1 MFRRTTRGFVI
12 GGALSA
18 LAVGVSACSSSS
30 IPKATEA
37 PARASAESADPDHDV
52 WTGEDLSTLL
62 LSVGDLPKG
71 KGYKVQKGYPVNS
84 GTHFGGPFSKP
95 VKARCEWLMSTT
107 WSEASNVGPASYAGS
122 YFANSAQDE
131 YLEEIDSYRSADA
144 WTAMDRLKKYARG
157 CSTFKDTDGSPI
169 TVTAATKPLPGPG
182 DDSLEVDMTSD
193 VNTVMGHTAVVS
205 RIGHDIIFS
214 SCTDARSQA
223 IQTAQENAR
232 KLATAVKAKT
242 GN

>member
-1 MFRRTTRGFVI
+1 MRRRSRGFVI
-12 GGALSA
+12 GVALLP

-30 IPKATEA
+30 APKATEA
-37 PARASAESADPDHDV
+37 PARASAQSADPDHDV

-71 KGYKVQKGYPVNS
+71 KRYKVQKGYPINS

-95 VKARCEWLMSTT
+95 VKARCDWLLSTT
-107 WSEASNVGPASYAGS
+107 WSDASNVGVASYAGS
-122 YFANSAQDE
+122 YFANAAQDE
-131 YLEEIDSYRSADA
+131 YIEEIDSYRSTDA
-144 WTAMDRLKKYARG
+144 WTAMDHLKKYARS

-169 TVTAATKPLPGPG
+169 IVGATTKTLPGLG
-182 DDSLEVDMTSD
+182 DDSLEVDMTSN
-193 VNTVMGHTAVVS
+193 VNTVEGTTTVVS

-214 SCTDARSQA
+214 GCTDTRSQA
-223 IQTAQENAR
+223 IQTAEENAR
-232 KLATAVKAKT
+232 KLATTVKAKT